1 MKNIKLRPID
11 GEKDFALL
19 ANWFTILEGQVNSA
33 AGLTKYYDENR
44 DLVFCQLAEDDAE
57 HKLGFYWGSRN
68 RFHPQKVFEY
78 LYVDPAFRNKGVG
91 TLLYNHLDAE
101 AKRLECKEF
110 KCNVPDNCPPGLTFM
125 LHQGFTETLHSIVME
140 LEMSSFDDAPYQ
152 STIERLKTEGFR
164 FTTIAELGNM
174 EENQRKL
181 YHLNDTTA
189 METPLWTGGHCWDT
203 FEEFKKS
210 VCDAEWYR
218 PAGQN
223 VVIDSAN
230 GEWVAM
236 SAITRFE
243 NSASAY
249 NLFTGVDRRYRG
261 RKLAQAVKVMA
272 LCFARDVLK
281 VPSVQTNHNTANE
294 PIIAID
300 RKFGYVVRPGYF
312 ALEKK
317 V

>member
-19 ANWFTILEGQVNSA
+19 AEWFTILEGQVNTVAS
-33 AGLTKYYDENR
+33 LTKYYDENK
-44 DLVFCQLAEDDAE
+44 DLIFCQMAEDETE
-57 HKLGFYWGSRN
+57 HNLGFYWGSRN

-78 LYVDPAFRNKGVG
+78 LYVDPAFRNKGIG
-91 TLLYNHLDAE
+91 TLLYNHMDAE
-101 AKRLECKEF
+101 AKRLACKEF
-110 KCNVPDNCPPGLTFM
+110 KCNVPDDCPPGLTFM
-125 LHQGFTETLHSIVME
+125 LHRGFTETLHSIVME
-140 LEMSSFDDAPYQ
+140 LQMSSFDDAPYQ
-152 STIERLKTEGFR
+152 STIERLKSEGFR
-164 FTTIAELGNM
+164 FTTIAELGNT

-243 NSASAY
+243 NSESAY
-249 NLFTGVDRRYRG
+249 NLFTGVDKRYRG

-281 VPSVQTNHNTANE
+281 VPSVRTNHNTANE

-300 RKFGYVVRPGYF
+300 RKFGYSIRPGYF